1 MSRIVLAVTAA
12 LALCAGSA
20 FADPQDEAMKTAPTT
35 PPPLALASNAAPSVS
50 TPAAPS
56 GRDPT
61 VAEQIDAFLK
71 SSPALD
77 AGEDGPLGMTS
88 STDTVRDN
96 KIHGV
101 VEASVGSHGYRNVY
115 ARSDIPLGDKA
126 QVSIAVSQGRGR
138 GYGYPY
144 GGYGGGYF
152 GGGGYY
158 SGGGGWG
165 PETTHSSV
173 GLGFSFNSSSSK
185 NCDRLAASSSQTDRE
200 NCRPLDRSPYPY

>member
-1 MSRIVLAVTAA
+1 MSRLALVAA
-12 LALCAGSA
+12 LALCAGPALSGQA
-20 FADPQDEAMKTAPTT
+20 WADPQDEAMKTAPTA
-35 PPPLALASNAAPSVS
+35 PPPMAVASNAAPSVS

-71 SSPALD
+71 SSRALD
-77 AGEDGPLGMTS
+77 AGDDGPAGMTS

-101 VEASVGSHGYRNVY
+101 VEASVGSHGYREVY

-126 QVSIAVSQGRGR
+126 QLSIAVSQGRGR

-144 GGYGGGYF
+144 GGYGGGGF
-152 GGGGYY
+152 GSGYY
-158 SGGGGWG
+158 GGGWG

-173 GLGFSFNSSSSK
+173 GLGFSFNNSSSK
-185 NCDRLAASSSQTDRE
+185 SCDRLASSSETDRE

>member
-1 MSRIVLAVTAA
+1 MSRLALIAA
-12 LALCAGSA
+12 LALCAGPA
-20 FADPQDEAMKTAPTT
+20 FADPADEVMKTAPTS
-35 PPPLALASNAAPSVS
+35 PPPMAVASNAAPSVA

-71 SSPALD
+71 SSRALD
-77 AGEDGPLGMTS
+77 AGDDGPVGMTS

-101 VEASVGSHGYRNVY
+101 VEASVGSHGYREVY

-126 QVSIAVSQGRGR
+126 QLSIAVSQGRGR

-144 GGYGGGYF
+144 GGYGGYGGGYF
-152 GGGGYY
+152 GGGG
-158 SGGGGWG
+158 WG
-165 PETTHSSV
+165 AEQTHSSV
-173 GLGFSFNSSSSK
+173 GLGFSFNNSSSK
-185 NCDRLAASSSQTDRE
+185 SCDRLASSSETDRE